1 MGLPIAAAT
10 VSISRDERC
19 GTREVAHPRAC
30 YAQLGKVE
38 RQLRERAGVAD
49 ELNLPDGD
57 RVHALEVPN
66 ERACDRGHP
75 APPQDVLHGDI
86 DERLRCGLQHRS
98 GDGVS
103 LGGQQREAVEQEVE
117 GTRTTPR
124 RREGLDGAA
133 DLQQYAAFGEMP
145 RHTGCTPRGQVSL
158 AREIRVEWLE
168 TSRGLEQQPRSILPE
183 TRGES
188 DVAAQHRNREHAGT
202 RRAARPRPW
211 PPIRA
216 PRRTRRPGSS
226 PARRLTRDRPASPGR
241 A

>member
-1 MGLPIAAAT
+1 M
-10 VSISRDERC
+10 
-19 GTREVAHPRAC
+19 
-30 YAQLGKVE
+30 
-38 RQLRERAGVAD
+38 
-49 ELNLPDGD
+49 
-57 RVHALEVPN
+57 HALEVPH

-98 GDGVS
+98 GDRVS

-124 RREGLDGAA
+124 RREGLDSAA
-133 DLQQYAAFGEMP
+133 DLQQDAAFGEMP
-145 RHTGCTPRGQVSL
+145 RHTRLHPMRPSKSRARDPSRMARAVSRPRAAAAEHP
-158 AREIRVEWLE
+158 ARDPKRKR
-168 TSRGLEQQPRSILPE
+168 RGR
-183 TRGES
+183 
-188 DVAAQHRNREHAGT
+188 AASQREHAGT

-211 PPIRA
+211 PPARA

-226 PARRLTRDRPASPGR
+226 PAPRLARDRPASPDP